1 MLNLSLLFWKSYV
14 KVMESS
20 DINPMSVIKKDF
32 FKLAVSNPLFVGVG
46 DQVFCDVICNA
57 ASRCESVWTPSTAST
72 RTSTRT
78 STTAMRTATARAER
92 NRHKTNRSTLLH
104 YFINNKFQQLHLYF
118 ILYQY
123 CHFYD
128 FLPQP
133 CEPHLSNNEAG
144 LGNPPGHS
152 AKVSGQ
158 HSGTQC
164 GKIAMCLRKWTHR
177 KQIWSIETYYAAPN
191 G

>member
-1 MLNLSLLFWKSYV
+1 MGTNYTYSYSVKLHMLNLSLVFWKSYV

-20 DINPMSVIKKDF
+20 DINPMSVKKKTDF

-92 NRHKTNRSTLLH
+92 NKHKTNRSTLLH
-104 YFINNKFQQLHLYF
+104 YFINNKFQQLHLTF
-118 ILYQY
+118 HVISILA
-123 CHFYD
+123 
-128 FLPQP
+128 FLRFLTP
-133 CEPHLSNNEAG
+133 A
-144 LGNPPGHS
+144 
-152 AKVSGQ
+152 V
-158 HSGTQC
+158 
-164 GKIAMCLRKWTHR
+164 WTTP
-177 KQIWSIETYYAAPN
+177 E
-191 G
+191 